1 MYIIKSGI
9 SDMRSGIK
17 RKTEQPNPSG
27 DYSTASSSATGEC
40 SPTRPVLMT
49 YSGARLLIYIGF
61 FVSS

>member
-27 DYSTASSSATGEC
+27 DYSTASSSATGRVFT
-40 SPTRPVLMT
+40 SKA
-49 YSGARLLIYIGF
+49 SSNDLLWC
-61 FVSS
+61 